1 MFLCDYMLCS
11 EMRFLY
17 IMIRLLREMKTGNP
31 MEQFIQTK
39 TMKYLRYYMSSFEW
53 YESNSYLLSK
63 NDHDCSESEESNG
76 MFLSNNIIL
85 CLAFYIC

>member
-1 MFLCDYMLCS
+1 
-11 EMRFLY
+11 
-17 IMIRLLREMKTGNP
+17 

-39 TMKYLRYYMSSFEW
+39 TMKYLHYYMSSFEW

-85 CLAFYIC
+85 CLAFYISWNQEVLE